1 MMNMQTYKI
10 HWALLLI
17 IGMIAAFCS
26 CSEEEPVYTP
36 AAKPVGEQVF
46 FPSSPKALYEVKGTS
61 GELTFDVMRVL
72 SANAL
77 DASLKI
83 TYGQGAESVF
93 TIPASV
99 NFAAGDT
106 LSTLTIRYDNLV
118 RGTTYTAEVTLAD
131 ETPYGISTINVS
143 VLYPDEVV
151 YEWETVSEEAIY
163 TDQLFSMFGAK
174 DYQRTKITVEKAK
187 DYDLYRFRSPYD
199 NEYMAYLYGEGSL
212 FPADFEA
219 PYIILDGEK
228 YKEQAPGKY
237 YIAITPLGFKMVNGV
252 GPSYDPE
259 WDTFGS
265 IAGNLAS
272 GGSPIPPTSTDY
284 PLGTYDRKKKT
295 FDLGAVFHQLDG
307 NNGGFVIID
316 GGFSLSLDPALLNPD
331 YDRDYTWS
339 DVEDAT
345 GYFFSELAGQGWM
358 QEVQVSKEDPTFYRM
373 TNPYTDTEKAH
384 LYFYLDEEG
393 SVRLPKG
400 QDVGLTTFGT
410 TVYVEGKSGASSW
423 DAENEKLTLGLTLY
437 IADEEGKKTGEITS
451 VTETFLWGQ
460 TELDQLEKGKRID
473 DYVGTWAVPFTDG
486 EEFLGYAPVTL
497 SKKDETTLVASGL
510 SGKDTPDDV
519 ILEYS
524 ASDGLL
530 TFAAQYSDSIAGYQ
544 TIAAPFDYKTSEL
557 NLSDVL
563 VGGLKKDGSLLF
575 VNDEANTGYRNSICF
590 FAVQGGS
597 ILGYLTHFAELNWTR
612 AAESKTMASPLR
624 SSVNLRQTPVKIDN
638 SPRRSFST
646 DLQIAPKPVKGLKT
660 RKAIERADSPVLLGK

>member
-46 FPSSPKALYEVKGTS
+46 FPTSPKSIYEVKGIS

-174 DYQRTKITVEKAK
+174 DLPMTKITVEKAK
-187 DYDLYRFRSPYD
+187 GYDLYRFRSPYD
-199 NEYMAYLYGEGSL
+199 NEYMADLWGEGSL

-237 YIAITPLGFKMVNGV
+237 YIAITPLGFKMTNGV

-259 WDTFGS
+259 WNTFGS
-265 IAGNLAS
+265 VACNLVAGGTLV
-272 GGSPIPPTSTDY
+272 PPTSTDY
-284 PLGTYDRKKKT
+284 PLGTYDSKTKT
-295 FDLGAVFHQLDG
+295 FDFGILFHNLDG
-307 NNGGFVIID
+307 YGYFVID

-510 SGKDTPDDV
+510 STTGQPDDV
-519 ILEYS
+519 MLQYS

-544 TIAAPFDYKTSEL
+544 TIVAPFNYNTGIL
-557 NLSDVL
+557 NTREVL

-575 VNDEANTGYRNSICF
+575 VNDEANTGYWNSISF
-590 FAVQGGS
+590 FAVEGGRY
-597 ILGYLTHFAELNWTR
+597 ILLTGKFAELLWTP
-612 AAESKTMASPLR
+612 AGTKTVASPLR
-624 SSVNLRQTPVKIDN
+624 SSVSPRQTPVKIGN